1 MEIVS
6 VRTRQVLSDGRIK
19 REYLLSS
26 PVTKDV
32 LYALSQGSYKNTGW
46 QYLSPTYCISNHE
59 GLWISGILK
68 SPVIVIESL
77 PEISIGIEDYLH
89 GFLSTIPDSEKPDW
103 YPLVLI
109 QKLKQFLKHKF
120 SKNT

>member
-6 VRTRQVLSDGRIK
+6 VRTQPVLSDGRVK
-19 REYLLSS
+19 TEYLLSS
-26 PVTKDV
+26 PVTREV
-32 LYALSQGSYKNTGW
+32 LYALSQGSYENTGW

-59 GLWISGILK
+59 GLQISGILK
-68 SPVIVIESL
+68 SPVIVVESL
-77 PEISIGIEDYLH
+77 PEISIGIEDYFH

-109 QKLKQFLKHKF
+109 QKSIQYLKHIFLRHK
-120 SKNT
+120 